1 MEQRTLISNA
11 ADIFRNKYICFEGRA
26 GRKSSGTFSCST
38 SSSPSFWGLWT
49 PLSACGFWEGCT
61 VLRFFFRVSV

>member
-26 GRKSSGTFSCST
+26 GITRGM
-38 SSSPSFWGLWT
+38 
-49 PLSACGFWEGCT
+49 
-61 VLRFFFRVSV
+61 V

>member
-26 GRKSSGTFSCST
+26 GRKEF
-38 SSSPSFWGLWT
+38 
-49 PLSACGFWEGCT
+49 
-61 VLRFFFRVSV
+61 